1 MTDAEAIDSSTSTS
15 PWKVCDAVS
24 VSGSYCSLPP
34 NPVANTDTN
43 NISPEQYHQSTALCD
58 CEKKADGS
66 QYNKCNAVI
75 PPNGNESNLLTI
87 CANKFGCQRSL
98 FPSMLGLQILTN
110 PTNFSL
116 DTSMCR
122 CNGGTDYGLDV
133 QSFYCNRF
141 STMYQR
147 RGEIAYYTPSTR
159 WNRARLEYDFYAME
173 IAKYIMSN
181 ITEQMNMTFIKMLHV
196 DNSFRET
203 AKYQKIED
211 DYGLLSRQ
219 VAAFTLPVQ
228 ELACSVVYPR
238 CARCQ
243 DILENPKKMLLEQ
256 EEYYSC
262 FDPTTCRSLCKK
274 VLKMHSS
281 FSNQFQQCIIG
292 GECKNATSH
301 RIFHLNVSNVK
312 FQASSDD
319 KDELLN
325 EEICH
330 SEMICPWRSLPGHRQ
345 YDNPYDERNAYPFD
359 PAQRSTVYL
368 VVFGVVVVF
377 LTFMCWFVSRYV
389 VDIWKQ
395 RRQSGASA
403 ELRDDSGGGRWSG
416 RHAAHGGG
424 ESGENQTSAFTFK
437 DLQGGE

>member
-1 MTDAEAIDSSTSTS
+1 
-15 PWKVCDAVS
+15 
-24 VSGSYCSLPP
+24 
-34 NPVANTDTN
+34 
-43 NISPEQYHQSTALCD
+43 
-58 CEKKADGS
+58 
-66 QYNKCNAVI
+66 
-75 PPNGNESNLLTI
+75 
-87 CANKFGCQRSL
+87 
-98 FPSMLGLQILTN
+98 
-110 PTNFSL
+110 
-116 DTSMCR
+116 
-122 CNGGTDYGLDV
+122 
-133 QSFYCNRF
+133 
-141 STMYQR
+141 
-147 RGEIAYYTPSTR
+147 
-159 WNRARLEYDFYAME
+159 
-173 IAKYIMSN
+173 
-181 ITEQMNMTFIKMLHV
+181 
-196 DNSFRET
+196 
-203 AKYQKIED
+203 
-211 DYGLLSRQ
+211 
-219 VAAFTLPVQ
+219 
-228 ELACSVVYPR
+228 
-238 CARCQ
+238 
-243 DILENPKKMLLEQ
+243 MLLEQ

-301 RIFHLNVSNVK
+301 RIFHSNVSNVK

-345 YDNPYDERNAYPFD
+345 YNNPYDERNAYPFD